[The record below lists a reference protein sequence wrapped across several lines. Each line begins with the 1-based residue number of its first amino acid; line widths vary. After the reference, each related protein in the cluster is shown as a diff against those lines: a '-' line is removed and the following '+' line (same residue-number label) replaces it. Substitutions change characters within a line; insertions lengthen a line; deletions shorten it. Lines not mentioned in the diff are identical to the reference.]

1 MKHLSLIVT
10 GLAIILALSACGLTK
25 KDLGMSREGP
35 KAELV
40 KTNNPLI
47 LPPEYNVR
55 PAKKINTNTEKDDTS
70 TNE

>member
-1 MKHLSLIVT
+1 MKNFSF
-10 GLAIILALSACGLTK
+10 ILAGLVAVLMISGCGLTK

-35 KAELV
+35 DATLV

-55 PAKKINTNTEKDDTS
+55 PAKTAHVTTEEDS
-70 TNE
+70 TTDE

>member
-1 MKHLSLIVT
+1 MRHLSFIVA
-10 GLAIILALSACGLTK
+10 GLAVILALSACGLTK

-35 KAELV
+35 NAELV

-55 PAKKINTNTEKDDTS
+55 PTKKINTNTEKDTS